1 MKRLKRLL
9 AVCQIAALCLC
20 LSGCWDMV
28 EINDRLCIRGVGID
42 VGEQEGMISVTFQML
57 LPYETSDIQG
67 TPMYQNLTIEAATV
81 SEAVDLL
88 ATDVEQKPHF
98 EHLSA
103 IVLGEETAKRAAV
116 HVLDYF
122 YRVPQVRR
130 NCEIV
135 AVNGLAQ
142 DLIASSVM
150 DGGVGE
156 YIENMIKTHDN
167 RGHFSE
173 QPSTMSRIF
182 VKDANDEAFYLPMLD
197 YQNLENTQQDCQESQ
212 PAQQGSDGAAS
223 SGGES
228 QGEGKSADAESL
240 KMAGALLFDERR
252 FVGTLNTAQLDLL
265 HLLQDQQKG
274 MVLTLS
280 EAAGIHAR
288 FSFRVDESEVAIQ
301 CQVEEDHFVFPIQV
315 QVQCLL
321 IEAWDGTGRELS
333 TEEFYTGAEQSLE
346 VYLTGQLQA
355 LIQQTQRLGADVI
368 GFSRLARQT
377 HYQWYQNQGRPWRT
391 AFRAAEFPL
400 TVDVTLKRGGHVQ

>member
-1 MKRLKRLL
+1 MRKVKRLL
-9 AVCQIAALCLC
+9 AACLLAASALC

-42 VGEQEGMISVTFQML
+42 VGGQEGMISVTFQML

-67 TPMYQNLTIEAATV
+67 TPMYQNITVEAATI

-88 ATDVEQKPHF
+88 ATNVEQKPHF

-116 HVLDYF
+116 YVLDYF

-130 NCEIV
+130 NCEVV
-135 AVNGLAQ
+135 AVNGLAK

-156 YIENMIKTHDN
+156 YVENMIKTHDN

-173 QPSTMSRIF
+173 QPSAMSRIF
-182 VKDANDEAFYLPMLD
+182 VKDANDEAFYLPMLN
-197 YQNLENTQQDCQESQ
+197 YQKPEEDTGAGQEDQQGQQDN
-212 PAQQGSDGAAS
+212 AGGAS
-223 SGGES
+223 SGTGS
-228 QGEGKSADAESL
+228 QGEGQTADADSL
-240 KMAGALLFDERR
+240 QLAGALLFDERR

-265 HLLQDQQKG
+265 HVMQDRQKG
-274 MVLTLS
+274 MVLTLE
-280 EAAGIHAR
+280 EAAGIRAR
-288 FSFRVDESEVAIQ
+288 FSFRIDESEVDIQ
-301 CQVEEDHFVFPIQV
+301 CQVKEDHFVFPIQV
-315 QVQCLL
+315 KVECLL

-333 TEEFYTGAEQSLE
+333 TEEFYTRAEQSLE
-346 VYLTGQLQA
+346 KALNDQLQA
-355 LIQQTQRLGADVI
+355 LILETQRMGADVI

-377 HYQWYQNQGRPWRT
+377 HYQWYQNQGRPWST
-391 AFRAAEFPL
+391 AFRAAEFPM
-400 TVDVTLKRGGHVQ
+400 TVKVTLKRGGHVQ